1 MVLKGFANKSRG
13 LSAERNM
20 LSFEQN
26 LRETA
31 SYIDVAPEYAK
42 VVEKDGNEIKEFK
55 ITITLADQ

>member
-1 MVLKGFANKSRG
+1 
-13 LSAERNM
+13 M